1 MGTESQENSA
11 TPCLDGGPREIWP
24 WVTQAL
30 QAGEYDL
37 IAAWLLAMEETFAA
51 GTPARAIMTA
61 VVQLCR
67 VCQEQ
72 QRESEAT
79 RAIYQR
85 LVWQEK
91 VLTEGLSGLLEALLT
106 FPLESVD
113 HFQGGQRV
121 GEIRPFPFPPTV
133 HSPPPGLWQKLQGMV
148 GRLAGNEPVRPP
160 EKPPPLPD
168 KAPFMVTLSSP
179 PLPEEPEEETAPES
193 ARPGATEEQS
203 TPFSPA
209 DRALLHDIVNL
220 LHTQNQLLLVAAT
233 AEPPA
238 PSETPQPDE
247 DSQPAAHA
255 AAPDDDAN
263 LPEQGAAASYD
274 LAQRTGT
281 PCLTIYTL
289 GAFRVYQDDQLVD
302 DMTSSKSWSIFKYL
316 LVNRKKPVPKEVLMD
331 MYWPEAA
338 PDAARNNLNVAI
350 YHLRKT
356 LRDDYSEFSHILY
369 QDDHYLL
376 NPEMVVWVDAE
387 DFVKKYRQAQSY
399 EEDGRFSQA
408 IQLYHA
414 AESVYQGEFLAEDR
428 YEDWPLFLRQR
439 YQTMY
444 LKLLQRLSAYYYI
457 QGDYNLS
464 IRFSRLILLVD
475 PCDEEAHQQIMRG
488 YYQLGQHYLAL
499 RQYHQCA
506 ETLEKELAASPTPE
520 TNQLVCKIRS
530 HEKI

>member
-11 TPCLDGGPREIWP
+11 TVYLDGGSPDIWP

-37 IAAWLLAMEETFAA
+37 IADWLLTMEDTFAA
-51 GTPARAIMTA
+51 GTPAKAIVMA

-79 RAIYQR
+79 RAVYQR
-85 LVWQEK
+85 IVWQEK
-91 VLTEGLSGLLEALLT
+91 VLTEGLGGLLQALLT
-106 FPLESVD
+106 FPLERGD
-113 HFQGGQRV
+113 HFQGGQTT
-121 GEIRPFPFPPTV
+121 GEIRPFVLPRPG
-133 HSPPPGLWQKLQGMV
+133 HSPPPGFWQKLQGMV
-148 GRLAGNEPVRPP
+148 SRLSGNEPIRPP

-168 KAPFMVTLSSP
+168 EVPYRDTVSSP
-179 PLPEEPEEETAPES
+179 PLPEKLEDEPPGEPEA
-193 ARPGATEEQS
+193 AAEQ
-203 TPFSPA
+203 TTMFSPA

-220 LHTQNQLLLVAAT
+220 LHSQNQLLLAASAAESPVAD
-233 AEPPA
+233 
-238 PSETPQPDE
+238 ETPPPHQ
-247 DSQPAAHA
+247 DSQPAAPA
-255 AAPDDDAN
+255 TIPEDDAS
-263 LPEQGAAASYD
+263 LPEQSAAAYYD
-274 LAQRTGT
+274 LALQTGI
-281 PCLTIYTL
+281 PCLTVYTL

-302 DMTSSKSWSIFKYL
+302 DITSSKSWSILKYL
-316 LVNRKKPVPKEVLMD
+316 LVNRQKPVSKEVLMD
-331 MYWPEAA
+331 MFWPEAV

-356 LRDDYSEFSHILY
+356 LRDGYHEFSHILY

-376 NPEMVVWVDAE
+376 NPEMAVWVDAE
-387 DFVKKYRQAQSY
+387 DFAKKYRQAQSC
-399 EEDGRFSQA
+399 EKDGRFPQA

-444 LKLLQRLSAYYYI
+444 LKLLQRLSAYYYTE
-457 QGDYNLS
+457 GEYNLS

-488 YYQLGQHYLAL
+488 YYRLGQHYLAL

-506 ETLEKELAASPTPE
+506 ETLEKELSASPTPE